1 MKKYDALVQFIIE
14 KIGGKD
20 NVSGVTHCMT
30 RLRFTLND
38 AGKVDEQALLKHA
51 EIITAQYS
59 GGQYQVVIGT
69 HVADVYAEVVEALG
83 SSSYVQEQSEDEEQK
98 GLVNRS
104 IEIITKVIT
113 PTLGI
118 LIAASLVLGIQ
129 SILTIAN
136 LTGPDQ
142 GESIILNALGNAL
155 FTFFPIILGYTSAKA
170 FKSDGFIGMMI
181 GATLVFPSIL
191 ADLTSGDP
199 LYTLFNHTIFA
210 TPVFKTFFGLPII
223 FPENGY
229 TSTVIPIILAMFFIS
244 KVEKKLI
251 QVIPKVLR
259 FTLVPLITL
268 LIGIPATILLFGP
281 LANFASALISA
292 AISFLYGASPIV
304 TGFVVGLLYQPL
316 VLLGLHWP
324 VIALGINNLATQGYD
339 QLMPMIYTVPFAQMA
354 VVFAVYLRTVSKKE
368 KSICISAIISTVF
381 CIIEPA
387 MYGVTL
393 PVKKRFF
400 ISCLASAVGGVII
413 AAFNVPNYASTI
425 GLFGIGGFINPANAD
440 YSGFTI
446 AVIATV
452 ATLAVGFV
460 LGYLTYNDTKKI
472 EKNEAKETVIV
483 EKKLA

>member
-1 MKKYDALVQFIIE
+1 MKKYQELIQFIIE
-14 KIGGKD
+14 NIGGKS
-20 NVSGVTHCMT
+20 NISGVTHCMT

-38 AGKVDEQALLKHA
+38 AEQVDEQSLLNHS

-69 HVADVYAEVVEALG
+69 HVADVYEEIMEELG
-83 SSSYVQEQSEDEEQK
+83 STKTTLEESEETGKK
-98 GLVNRS
+98 GLINRF

-136 LTGPDQ
+136 LTAPDR
-142 GESIILNALGNAL
+142 GESLILNALGNAL

-181 GATLVFPSIL
+181 GATLVFPSL
-191 ADLTSGDP
+191 LTDLTSGEP

-244 KVEKKLI
+244 KVEKRLT

-281 LANFASALISA
+281 LANFASSIISA
-292 AISFLYGASPIV
+292 AISFLYGASPII
-304 TGFVVGLLYQPL
+304 TGFVVGLFYQPL

-324 VIALGINNLATQGYD
+324 VIALGINNLATQGFD

-354 VVFAVYLRTVSKKE
+354 VVFAVYLRTKNKKE

-400 ISCLASAVGGVII
+400 ISCLASAIGGVII

-440 YSGFTI
+440 YSGFII

-460 LGYLTYNDTKKI
+460 LGYFTYNDNKKAKEI
-472 EKNEAKETVIV
+472 EKTDTVIA

>member
-1 MKKYDALVQFIIE
+1 MKKYDDLVQFIFQNV
-14 KIGGKD
+14 GGKN
-20 NVSGVTHCMT
+20 NVSSVTHCMT

-38 AGKVDEQALLKHA
+38 PEKVDEKSLLSHS

-69 HVADVYAEVVEALG
+69 HVADVYDEVIKALG
-83 SSSYVQEQSEDEEQK
+83 SRSSLQNQLADTEQK
-98 GLVNRS
+98 GLINRF
-104 IEIITKVIT
+104 IEVITKVIT

-136 LTGPDQ
+136 LTGPGQ

-191 ADLTSGDP
+191 TDLTSGEP

-244 KVEKKLI
+244 KIERKLT

-259 FTLVPLITL
+259 FTLVPLLTL
-268 LIGIPATILLFGP
+268 LIGIPATMLLFGP

-292 AISFLYGASPIV
+292 AISFLYGASPVV
-304 TGFVVGLLYQPL
+304 TGLVVGLFYQPL

-354 VVFAVYLRTVSKKE
+354 VVFAVYLRTKSKKE

-413 AAFNVPNYASTI
+413 SAFNVPNYASTI

-440 YSGFTI
+440 YSGFII
-446 AVIATV
+446 AVIATF
-452 ATLAVGFV
+452 ATLAVGFIF
-460 LGYLTYNDTKKI
+460 GYLTYNDTKKS
-472 EKNEAKETVIV
+472 EKKEETETVIA

>member
-1 MKKYDALVQFIIE
+1 MSKYHDLVQFIIHH
-14 KIGGKD
+14 IGGKD
-20 NVSGVTHCMT
+20 NISGVTHCMT
-30 RLRFTLND
+30 RLRFTLID
-38 AGKVDEQALLKHA
+38 PSIVEESKLLNHS

-59 GGQYQVVIGT
+59 GSQYQIVIGT
-69 HVADVYAEVVEALG
+69 HVADVYQEVLKEVG
-83 SSSYVQEQSEDEEQK
+83 SDNKVTNDEEQTEKK
-98 GLVNRS
+98 GLINRF

-118 LIAASLVLGIQ
+118 LIAASLVLGVQ
-129 SILTIAN
+129 SLLTIAN
-136 LTGPDQ
+136 LTAPDR
-142 GESIILNALGNAL
+142 GESIILSALGNAL

-181 GATLVFPSIL
+181 GATLVFPSLL
-191 ADLTSGDP
+191 ADLTSGEP

-244 KVEKKLI
+244 KIEKKLN

-268 LIGIPATILLFGP
+268 LIGIPTTILLFGP
-281 LANFASALISA
+281 LANFTSSLISA
-292 AISFLYGASPIV
+292 AISALYSASPVI
-304 TGFVVGLLYQPL
+304 TGFIVGLLYQPL

-339 QLMPMIYTVPFAQMA
+339 YLMPMIYTVPFAQMA
-354 VVFAVYLRTVSKKE
+354 VVFAVYLRTKNKKE

-393 PVKKRFF
+393 PVKKRYF
-400 ISCLASAVGGVII
+400 ISCIASAVGGVII
-413 AAFNVPNYASTI
+413 AAFGIPNYASTI
-425 GLFGIGGFINPANAD
+425 GLFGIGGFINPKNAD
-440 YSGFTI
+440 YSGFII
-446 AVIATV
+446 AVIATL
-452 ATLAVGFV
+452 ATLVVGFV
-460 LGYLTYNDTKKI
+460 FGYLSYNDTKK
-472 EKNEAKETVIV
+472 NEPVEESNGPII